1 MEEHFIQQDD
11 IEEEVGKDQENL
23 PETRSKV

>member
-11 IEEEVGKDQENL
+11 IEEEVEKDQENL